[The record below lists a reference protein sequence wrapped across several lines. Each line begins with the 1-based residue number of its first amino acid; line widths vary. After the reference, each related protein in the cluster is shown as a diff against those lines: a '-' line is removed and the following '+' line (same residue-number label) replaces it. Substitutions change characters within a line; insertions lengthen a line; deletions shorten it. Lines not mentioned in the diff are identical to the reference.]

1 MVKFE
6 FDDSAMDDFL
16 SELEHIEIDCPEC
29 NHPFNISVYDMGK
42 TVTCPHCHTEIKL
55 ELK

>member
-29 NHPFNISVYDMGK
+29 NHPFNISVNDMGK